1 VTLRRALQS
10 LAAIVAVAA
19 LAFVQAKA
27 SHAAFHL
34 IQVREV
40 YPGSVANPNSE
51 YVLLQM
57 FAPGQNFVSG
67 HSVRTFGPTGVPT
80 GTTTFTSGVA
90 NGENQATILL
100 ATAEA
105 GTQFAIA
112 PDLQIPAAGL
122 DPSGGAVCWE
132 EGLDCVSWGNFTGT
146 LPSAAGTSSPAI
158 PDGSALRRSIARGCS
173 NVLEPLDDTNN
184 SSADFAAASPA
195 PSNNAAPTGK
205 IPCDNLVVEPPPIR
219 TPKTF
224 LRKGPGKRT
233 KDRTPRFTFRSD
245 EVGATFQCRVDK
257 KAYRSCRSP
266 YTTKPL
272 RPGRHRFLV
281 RATIAGHADASP
293 ASYPFTVLR

>member
-1 VTLRRALQS
+1 VTTRRVLQS
-10 LAAIVAVAA
+10 LAAVVAVAV
-19 LAFVQAKA
+19 LAFTQAKV
-27 SHAAFHL
+27 SQAAFHL
-34 IQVREV
+34 IQIREV
-40 YPGSVANPNSE
+40 YPGSAANPNSE
-51 YVLLQM
+51 YVVLQTW
-57 FAPGQNFVSG
+57 APGQNFVSG

-105 GTQFAIA
+105 GAQFGIA

-132 EGLDCVSWGNFTGT
+132 EGLDCVSWGNFTGN
-146 LPSAAGTSSPAI
+146 LPSAAGTPAPAI

-184 SSADFAAASPA
+184 SSADFAAATPA

-205 IPCDNLVVEPPPIR
+205 IPCDNLVVDPPPIR

-245 EVGATFQCRVDK
+245 EMGATFQCRVDK

-266 YTTKPL
+266 YTTKRL
-272 RPGRHRFLV
+272 APGKHRFSV
-281 RATIAGHADASP
+281 RAKVAGEIDRTP
-293 ASYPFTVLR
+293 ATYSFTVLR